1 MQYMERER
9 ETLEAKHK
17 LKLKEFDMF
26 LSQIHTSHQ
35 RPIDLKRPAALGDRS
50 QHIPAHNIKIMT
62 NELLSSDPSHYHN
75 AQAWAR
81 APQRSPQR
89 FQPLI
94 ESSSNNLPH
103 MATPKTVSHD

>member
-1 MQYMERER
+1 MERER

-26 LSQIHTSHQ
+26 LSQIHAKQSNVK
-35 RPIDLKRPAALGDRS
+35 PIDLKRPEHALGDRS

-81 APQRSPQR
+81 VPQ
-89 FQPLI
+89 
-94 ESSSNNLPH
+94 
-103 MATPKTVSHD
+103 